1 MKSERTKP
9 ARRKNPSANRLTLA
23 RDFIQRHRRK
33 DALEI
38 LDAHLNANSSSG
50 GASGRSGAECDAA
63 RVAALLGD
71 YEKKRGRF
79 AEAAEYYALAAAQ
92 LPADEPRAGFRASLG
107 HVRALIA
114 QPAVDAAFV
123 AAREALERAKGAAGR
138 FDDSTDQA
146 LIDLRENGR
155 IEIGPRPLR
164 PSVAATRL
172 GEAFHQAGEWE
183 MAEFFFKEA
192 LQVNPQGGS
201 RARQSLAK
209 IALAAN
215 RPAEAETRA
224 QEALLVGK
232 FRAKTLAAWPL
243 LISSRARQGKA
254 VFTREDKAGLRSAI
268 PSVRARAVLVIC
280 KAMRPH
286 GDAWMDLAAD
296 WSKAEG
302 NDFPAIRFE
311 LEKMLRAEARL
322 AGVVTRDQAALALQ
336 QARTKNAA
344 PSEVIAAGKAYVRTL
359 LLTGSEKVQWELVSN
374 HLAKR
379 HGKGVVNRSIH
390 GMALAAMEAK
400 RYDLARGML
409 KQIRASVP
417 PTRVQWMRSTWAL
430 ARMETALDNHAA
442 VYAAYGAIAQNPAS
456 PSRFRAQA
464 LLRALRAAEAGKLEV
479 PPTEMDWLH
488 KLVREERDHRVVLD
502 LGRQFN
508 IAGATFISLREEA
521 ADRAA
526 ALATEKLAGTSHP
539 ATALAIL
546 LELNRRQFFDLWR
559 AGQVVAQFENYA
571 LPRLDWLWSTSSA
584 FWEWY
589 GVVVRSTGRVNGW
602 RPAETLAKRYLA
614 DPGTPVE
621 GRAMLAVST
630 GLMLVAASRHRAAL
644 PYFAQAIQDCPD
656 AMTVG
661 AAYYW
666 HAVAC
671 LADEDKAGAKRY
683 AEALRRCYKT
693 RPSFGDEWRYDSQAA
708 LILNNMNIEAVR
720 ADNTSDLYG
729 AAYLQEQVGRL
740 NKNVERVIKSGEVL
754 K

>member
-9 ARRKNPSANRLTLA
+9 ERRKNPAANRLTLA

-33 DALEI
+33 DALQV
-38 LDAHLNANSSSG
+38 LDAHLKSTAKSG
-50 GASGRSGAECDAA
+50 GAGGVTEAKRDAS

-79 AEAAEYYALAAAQ
+79 TEAAEYYSLAAGQ

-107 HVRALIA
+107 RVRALIA
-114 QPAVDAAFV
+114 QPAVDEAFTV
-123 AAREALERAKGAAGR
+123 AREALERAKGAAGR
-138 FDDSTDQA
+138 FDESTDQA
-146 LIDLRENGR
+146 LTALRQNGR

-183 MAEFFFKEA
+183 MADFFFKEA

-201 RARQSLAK
+201 RARQALAK

-215 RPAEAETRA
+215 RPDEAETRA
-224 QEALLVGK
+224 QEALLLGK

-243 LISSRARQGKA
+243 LISGRARQGKA
-254 VFTREDKAGLRSAI
+254 ILTPEDKAGLRSAI

-302 NDFPAIRFE
+302 NAFPAIRFE

-322 AGVVTRDQAALALQ
+322 AGVVTRDQAALTLQ

-359 LLTGSEKVQWELVSN
+359 LLTGSKKVQWELVSN

-390 GMALAAMEAK
+390 GMALAAIEAK
-400 RYDLARGML
+400 RYDLARDML

-430 ARMETALDNHAA
+430 ARMETVLADHKT
-442 VYAAYGAIAQNPAS
+442 VYASYGEIAKNPAV

-479 PPTEMDWLH
+479 PPADLDWLH
-488 KLVREERDHRVVLD
+488 KLVREERDHREVLD

-508 IAGATFISLREEA
+508 IAGASFVPLREEA

-526 ALATEKLAGTSHP
+526 TLAGEKLKGASHP

-559 AGQVVAQFENYA
+559 AGQVIEQFDTYAQ
-571 LPRLDWLWSTSSA
+571 PRLDWLWSTSSA

-589 GVVVRSTGRVNGW
+589 GVVVRSAGRVRGW
-602 RPAETLAKRYLA
+602 QPAEGLAQRYLS

-630 GLMLVAASRHRAAL
+630 GLMLVAASRHHTAL
-644 PYFAQAIQDCPD
+644 PYFAQAMQDCPD

-671 LADEDKAGAKRY
+671 LADEDVAGAKRH

-708 LILNNMNIEAVR
+708 LILNDMKIEAVR
-720 ADNTSDLYG
+720 ADSSSDLYSTD
-729 AAYLQEQVGRL
+729 YLQEQAERL
-740 NKNVERVIKSGEVL
+740 NKNVERVIKSGEIL

>member
-9 ARRKNPSANRLTLA
+9 DRRKNPAANRLTLA

-33 DALEI
+33 DALQV
-38 LDAHLNANSSSG
+38 LDAQLKAGPSTG
-50 GASGRSGAECDAA
+50 GAGGQTGAKRDAA

-79 AEAAEYYALAAAQ
+79 AEAAEYYSVAAEQ
-92 LPADEPRAGFRASLG
+92 LPADEPRASFRASLG
-107 HVRALIA
+107 RVRALIA
-114 QPAVDAAFV
+114 QPAVDEAFTV
-123 AAREALERAKGAAGR
+123 AREALDRAKSAAGR
-138 FDDSTDQA
+138 FDESTDQA
-146 LIDLRENGR
+146 LTALRQNGR
-155 IEIGPRPLR
+155 VEIGPRPLR

-183 MAEFFFKEA
+183 MADFFFKEA

-201 RARQSLAK
+201 RARQALAK

-215 RPAEAETRA
+215 RPVEAETRA
-224 QEALLVGK
+224 QEALLLGK

-243 LISSRARQGKA
+243 LISGRARQGKA

-286 GDAWMDLAAD
+286 GDAWMELAAD

-302 NDFPAIRFE
+302 NAFPAIRFE

-359 LLTGSEKVQWELVSN
+359 LLTGSKKVQWELISN

-409 KQIRASVP
+409 NQIRASVP
-417 PTRVQWMRSTWAL
+417 STRVQWMRSTWAL
-430 ARMETALDNHAA
+430 ARMETALDNHDA
-442 VYAAYGAIAQNPAS
+442 VYAAYGAIAQNPTS

-508 IAGATFISLREEA
+508 IAGASFVSLREEA

-559 AGQVVAQFENYA
+559 AGQVVTQFENYA
-571 LPRLDWLWSTSSA
+571 LPRIDWLWSTSSA

-589 GVVVRSTGRVNGW
+589 GVVVRSAGRVNGW
-602 RPAETLAKRYLA
+602 QPAETLAKRYLA
-614 DPGTPVE
+614 GPGTPVE

-630 GLMLVAASRHRAAL
+630 GLMMVAASRHRAAL

-671 LADEDKAGAKRY
+671 LANEDTAGAKRH

-708 LILNNMNIEAVR
+708 LILSDMKIESVR

-729 AAYLQEQVGRL
+729 EAYLQEQVQRL
-740 NKNVERVIKSGEVL
+740 SNNVERVIKSGEIS

>member
-71 YEKKRGRF
+71 YEKKRGHF

-146 LIDLRENGR
+146 LVDLRENGR

-201 RARQSLAK
+201 RARQALAK

-215 RPAEAETRA
+215 RPVEAETRA
-224 QEALLVGK
+224 QEALLLGK

-243 LISSRARQGKA
+243 LISGRARQGKA

-296 WSKAEG
+296 WSKSEG
-302 NDFPAIRFE
+302 NAFPAIRFE

-336 QARTKNAA
+336 QARTRNAA

-359 LLTGSEKVQWELVSN
+359 LATGAKKVQWELVSN

-430 ARMETALDNHAA
+430 ARMESVLADHNA
-442 VYAAYGAIAQNPAS
+442 VYTTYGEIAKNPAV

-464 LLRALRAAEAGKLEV
+464 LLRALRAAEAGKLAVE
-479 PPTEMDWLH
+479 PADTTWLET
-488 KLVREERDHRVVLD
+488 LVREETDHRVLLD
-502 LGRQFN
+502 LGRQLN
-508 IAGATFISLREEA
+508 IAGDSFVKLRDQA

-526 ALATEKLAGTSHP
+526 EIAEKKLSTVQHPAAALAV
-539 ATALAIL
+539 L
-546 LELNRRQFFDLWR
+546 LELNRRQYYDLGR
-559 AGQVVAQFENYA
+559 ARQVVAQFETYA
-571 LPRLDWLWSTSSA
+571 QPRLDWFWSTSSA

-589 GVVVRSTGRVNGW
+589 GIIIRASGAVKGWQTGMQ
-602 RPAETLAKRYLA
+602 LADRYLQ
-614 DPGTPVE
+614 DPGTPAE
-621 GRAMLAVST
+621 GRGMLAVKT
-630 GLMLVAASRHRAAL
+630 GIMLMADKQPRVAL
-644 PYFAQAIQDCPD
+644 PYFAQAIEAAPES
-656 AMTVG
+656 MVVG
-661 AAYYW
+661 GAYYW
-666 HAVAC
+666 TAINL
-671 LADEDKAGAKRY
+671 LAQGRM
-683 AEALRRCYKT
+683 AEAKAQAELVRRCYKL
-693 RPSFGDEWRYDSQAA
+693 RPALAEEWRFDAQAS
-708 LILNNMNIEAVR
+708 LILK
-720 ADNTSDLYG
+720 D
-729 AAYLQEQVGRL
+729 
-740 NKNVERVIKSGEVL
+740 KNVDAVMADPTNLYARDYLAKQIFYLERSLERVST
-754 K
+754 